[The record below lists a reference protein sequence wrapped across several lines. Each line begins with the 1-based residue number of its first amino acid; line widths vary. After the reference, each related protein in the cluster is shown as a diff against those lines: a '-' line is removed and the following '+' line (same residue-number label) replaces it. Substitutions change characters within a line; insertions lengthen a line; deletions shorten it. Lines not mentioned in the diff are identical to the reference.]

1 MLIYGNTP
9 LVRPILFHNHS
20 MPQFNPKDPGD
31 TPYKLQRAVK
41 ESGLTLQQICDRMKS
56 DYGVEATPAS
66 LSRSITR
73 GTLRLQRAPQILA
86 VCGVS
91 EIEIC

>member
-1 MLIYGNTP
+1 ML
-9 LVRPILFHNHS
+9 
-20 MPQFNPKDPGD
+20 QFNPNDPGD

-56 DYGVEATPAS
+56 DYEVALIPIS

-73 GTLRLQRAPQILA
+73 GTLQLQRALQILA
-86 VCGVS
+86 ICGVS
-91 EIEIC
+91 EVGIKG